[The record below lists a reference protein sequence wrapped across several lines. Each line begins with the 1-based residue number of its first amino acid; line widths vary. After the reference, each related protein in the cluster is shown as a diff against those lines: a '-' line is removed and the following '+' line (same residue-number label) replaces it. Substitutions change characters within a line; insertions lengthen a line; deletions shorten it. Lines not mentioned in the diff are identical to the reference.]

1 MAFASNNAQPIH
13 YGPFF
18 EGSPGLLQVTG
29 TEGKLSSQKQTAR
42 KYPTSP
48 SRKIRST
55 NPHSLSSTFDWPE
68 PQILKSAQNPQMQS
82 SKRQRIQSPVPLSKK
97 YQPSDSTTQLYDTK
111 SASTPPSECCSSCP
125 DGIPCDE
132 PDCVPCDSPDCEL
145 DRENYVPCDQRSCD
159 KPACTDQCLSIGVQ
173 NLQFPESYGLDQNRR
188 MSKWVESTWGALAS
202 DDMGYTGIRPLGEV
216 IDPSLKATG
225 AKERMSTS
233 SSIPPTP
240 SHITNIPTP
249 YSPANG
255 LSSPQF
261 GHFLPQ
267 NTYLGQAVDILPNTA
282 EVFDASNNTWSSLEN
297 GVGANSSM
305 FYCTWEGCDQP
316 FTSQQD
322 WIPHLHRDHVD
333 PQMYFGCPI
342 QEETCPTR
350 IETNPLDHLQND
362 HGYNFNLNG
371 GMYSC
376 PDPGCL
382 PEENFCN
389 PAMLHN
395 HFDIAHSTPTQG
407 FLQCRL
413 ETCGNSFGDW
423 DTFYSHINQNH
434 QLPPPLPVAA
444 NGEKSP
450 PAKANSFVLS
460 IDQPILPTGNDT
472 IESSQETAHCC
483 KWKHDHDHICGQVFS
498 SEAELQIHITK
509 EHLEP
514 LDKRSG
520 YRCQWDGCV
529 RGNKRGEKAG
539 FTQRGKLERHMAT
552 HTNCKS
558 VQNILDPSHKF

>member
-1 MAFASNNAQPIH
+1 MAFASNHAQPIH
-13 YGPFF
+13 YSPFF
-18 EGSPGLLQVTG
+18 EGSPGFLQVAG
-29 TEGKLSSQKQTAR
+29 TEGKLSLATQIPRASPTQKLRRTKPQ
-42 KYPTSP
+42 
-48 SRKIRST
+48 
-55 NPHSLSSTFDWPE
+55 SLSGALDLMQ
-68 PQILKSAQNPQMQS
+68 PQRLRLAQSPQMQS
-82 SKRQRIQSPVPLSKK
+82 SKRQRIQSPIPLSKK
-97 YQPSDSTTQLYDTK
+97 IQPSDCSTQFYDAK

-132 PDCVPCDSPDCEL
+132 PDCVPCDSPDCNL
-145 DRENYVPCDQRSCD
+145 DGDDYVPCDQRSCD

-173 NLQFPESYGLDQNRR
+173 NLQFPEAYGIDQNRR
-188 MSKWVESTWGALAS
+188 MSKWVESTWGAQTP
-202 DDMGYTGIRPLGEV
+202 DNIGYSGRKSLDGV
-216 IDPSLKATG
+216 IDPALKAARG
-225 AKERMSTS
+225 SEQISTS
-233 SSIPPTP
+233 SSVPQTP
-240 SHITNIPTP
+240 SLIANIRTP
-249 YSPANG
+249 YSPTNEI
-255 LSSPQF
+255 SSPQF

-267 NTYLGQAVDILPNTA
+267 NTYLGQAADILPHTA
-282 EVFDASNNTWSSLEN
+282 EVFNTSNNAWSSLEN
-297 GVGANSSM
+297 GHDANSSM

-362 HGYNFNLNG
+362 HGYNFDLNG

-376 PDPGCL
+376 PAPDCL
-382 PEENFCN
+382 PEENFCD

-413 ETCGNSFGDW
+413 ETCGSSFDDW

-434 QLPPPLPVAA
+434 QLPPPLPAGT
-444 NGEKSP
+444 NGESTIS
-450 PAKANSFVLS
+450 AKPNGFELP
-460 IDQPILPTGNDT
+460 IDQPTLPIRTDT
-472 IESSQETAHCC
+472 IESKQETAHCC
-483 KWKHDHDHICGQVFS
+483 KWKPDHEHICGQVFT
-498 SEAELQIHITK
+498 SEAELQSHITK
-509 EHLEP
+509 EHLDS

-520 YRCQWDGCV
+520 YKCQWEGCV
-529 RGNKRGEKAG
+529 RASKRGEKAG

-558 VQNILDPSHKF
+558 L